1 MGNMEEVRIGGSKTL
16 DIVAMQWSNDDRID
30 CLIRDRRMRTPQG
43 ELFEALLMN
52 VAPHA
57 IGRVPPDQIILFC
70 RTLSAMA
77 QETLAEVPMSI
88 PTPSQATLRRKIAKH
103 KEKTNGSRP

>member
-1 MGNMEEVRIGGSKTL
+1 MSDEVRMRLSKSL
-16 DIVAMQWSNDDRID
+16 NLIVKQWSDGDHIDCFIDDRR
-30 CLIRDRRMRTPQG
+30 LKTPQG
-43 ELFEALLMN
+43 ELFERLIIE

-57 IGRVPPDQIILFC
+57 IGKVPPDQIVLFC
-70 RTLSAMA
+70 RALSAMA

-103 KEKTNGSRP
+103 KEKTNGSLS

>member
-1 MGNMEEVRIGGSKTL
+1 MADEIIIRLSKSLNLHAKQWGEE
-16 DIVAMQWSNDDRID
+16 DRID
-30 CLIRDRRMRTPQG
+30 CFIGDRRLKTPQG
-43 ELFEALLMN
+43 ELFERLIVE

-57 IGRVPPDQIILFC
+57 IGRVTPDQIVLFC
-70 RTLSAMA
+70 RGLSAMA

-103 KEKTNGSRP
+103 KEKTNGNLS